1 MSQRLLEK
9 QVQRVSFAALT
20 RFISP
25 HPPIFT
31 PKKKGGWQIVV
42 EGKEN
47 EAHIRCTGN
56 APLSVTKAVNA
67 KEGSGFI
74 NTFDSLCHLAG
85 LLTN

>member
-1 MSQRLLEK
+1 MGFLQGGRLMDK
-9 QVQRVSFAALT
+9 K
-20 RFISP
+20 
-25 HPPIFT
+25 IFT

-47 EAHIRCTGN
+47 EAHIRCTGK
-56 APLSVTKAVNA
+56 APFAVTKAVDA